1 MNIDL
6 SKMKFAIVEKGAS
19 NPLVIGTFPDE
30 RDARKFLS
38 SWGTGY
44 NPLEIIPI
52 TPPAPKY
59 PAAERPTHCVQSPVG
74 VTYVLGNESSCI
86 RWKDKYGNEEYFVAT
101 CSHWW
106 TNEGGGQ

>member
-6 SKMKFAIVEKGAS
+6 SRMTHAVVHAIDQTIVYG
-19 NPLVIGTFPDE
+19 LFPSINHAE
-30 RDARKFLS
+30 IVRKNMADPKA
-38 SWGTGY
+38 Y
-44 NPLEIIPI
+44 RVVPI

-59 PAAERPTHCVQSPVG
+59 PEAERPTHCVQSPVG

-106 TNEGGGQ
+106 TNEGGGE